1 MARLWFVCF
10 VAFLFGASVGL
21 LLPSVVAQEGSSEVE
36 QLLEEGKEFFKQA
49 LQAASRE
56 EREKLIE
63 KAAQKLTE
71 ALAKHPTPEQ
81 VLRWREEA
89 TWALLIEMMTA
100 DAELR
105 YLVLKI
111 LAIVERRK
119 LIEDPAGSPSRIREI
134 KQLIAVLGEPRAT
147 PKTLF
152 TAMLKLI
159 NEYGQYFLPYCV
171 EALTRERTNDFTV
184 NVIALIRKLE
194 QDATLPLLAMMDA
207 RGKTPEEISKCAALR
222 RNAALLLTWLSDWRA
237 TGTVRDH
244 MEADDDDN
252 TRQQCRFAF
261 DKIAAQWYTPKRYP
275 SIKEKV
281 EAFARMPA
289 YFWYAQVAKKYYRN
303 DVGVV
308 VNLYDTWLFWYWD
321 ASQPTWEKRLRYK
334 KVSALEFN
342 EWLAEDQL
350 YRSLN
355 LKPDY
360 KYAWALLLCTLY
372 QAYNEVNSAWRV
384 AMELQEQGKI
394 GSTVLR
400 QLERAVHLNEKCHT
414 LAFAGGPQL
423 LFEALNIALGEKK
436 RSGQRVWY
444 EWANPDVAVSIL
456 EALRDMGACQGTQLP
471 GRDNIAL
478 NPKLLEALNYP
489 EKRVRYAAA
498 EAIIWINPRQVFP
511 QAATVIKRLREALRE
526 RDFFVILLVFDP
538 YPKGEP
544 RPGYPAPNLTGVLN
558 QLKQRIEAEVG
569 LVIVARSGKEGIIR
583 AKSFPPFDAIVV
595 STELHDIKEFEV
607 IDELKAEDQL
617 TKTIPVLVLTS
628 PDKLRAVRSF
638 YMRGG
643 PGGRR
648 AEAVASYEDTDS
660 VVSNLKQILQ
670 RYTRPEVKRRAWFW
684 VSRSAQA
691 LARVDIDNPN
701 FGKTAVKTVEELC
714 NVIKPPAEQ
723 APVSRAPDWVMK
735 DAMRALGHLA
745 GLSNLWERAL
755 LALGEVFES
764 EFKPDV
770 RRVAAE
776 AIGDILKYK
785 KGLPEDVRRALV
797 AGIGAVSSIKEEYQ
811 AAIRMQK
818 AAARA
823 IGLAKLSP
831 HDRFEVFLKHRVH
844 KGKTKKK

>member
-1 MARLWFVCF
+1 MARLVMMCVFS
-10 VAFLFGASVGL
+10 FLVGVSL
-21 LLPSVVAQEGSSEVE
+21 GTLVPPAVAQEGSSEVE
-36 QLLEEGKEFFKQA
+36 QLLEEGKELFKQA
-49 LQAASRE
+49 LQAPSKE
-56 EREKLIE
+56 ERQELIE

-111 LAIVERRK
+111 LAIVERRR

-134 KQLIAVLGEPRAT
+134 KRLIGILGEPRAT

-159 NEYGQYFLPYCV
+159 NEYGQYFVPYCV
-171 EALTRERTNDFTV
+171 EVLTRERTNEFTV

-194 QDATLPLLAMMDA
+194 HDATLPVLAMMDA
-207 RGKTPEEISKCAALR
+207 RGRTPEEIAKCAALR
-222 RNAALLLTWLSDWRA
+222 RNAALLLTWQPDWRA
-237 TGTVRDH
+237 TGTVREH

-252 TRQQCRFAF
+252 TRQQCKYAFYTIAKQWESPQKFA
-261 DKIAAQWYTPKRYP
+261 TL
-275 SIKEKV
+275 KEKV
-281 EAFARMPA
+281 EAFAKMPA

-308 VNLYDTWLFWYWD
+308 VNLYDAWLFWYWD
-321 ASQPTWEKRLRYK
+321 ESQPTWEKRLRYK

-350 YRSLN
+350 YRALD

-360 KYAWALLLCTLY
+360 RYGWALLLCTLY

-384 AMELQEQGKI
+384 AVELQEQGKV

-400 QLERAVHLNEKCHT
+400 QLERAVRLNEKCHT
-414 LAFAGGPQL
+414 LALAGGPEL
-423 LFEALNIALGEKK
+423 LFEALDVALGEKK
-436 RSGQRVWY
+436 TSGQRVWY

-471 GRDNIAL
+471 GRDKIPL
-478 NPKLLEALNYP
+478 NPKLLEALDYP

-498 EAIIWINPRQVFP
+498 EAICWMNPRQAFP
-511 QAATVIKRLREALRE
+511 QAQTVVQRLREALRE
-526 RDFFVILLVFDP
+526 RDFFVILLIFDP

-544 RPGYPAPNLTGVLN
+544 RPGYPAPNLTGILN
-558 QLKQRIEAEVG
+558 QLKQRIETEVG
-569 LVIVARSGKEGIIR
+569 LVIVARSGKKGIIR
-583 AKSFPPFDAIVV
+583 AKTFPPFDAIVI

-607 IDELKAEDQL
+607 IDELKAENQL
-617 TKTIPVLVLTS
+617 TKTIPVLVVTS
-628 PDKLRAVRSF
+628 PDKLNSVKRF
-638 YMRGG
+638 YIRGG

-648 AEAVASYEDTDS
+648 AEDVASYEDPDS
-660 VVSNLKQILQ
+660 VVAKLRQILQ
-670 RYTRPEVKRRAWFW
+670 RYTRPEVKRRAWLW
-684 VSRSAQA
+684 VSRASEA
-691 LARVDIDNPN
+691 LARVDLDNPN
-701 FGKTAVKTVEELC
+701 FGKSVIDTVEDLC
-714 NVIKPPAEQ
+714 NVIKPPEEQ
-723 APVSRAPDWVMK
+723 VPVSRPPDWVMK
-735 DAMRALGHLA
+735 DVMRALGHLA
-745 GLSNLWERAL
+745 GMSDAWEEVL
-755 LALGEVFES
+755 LALGEVFEA

-785 KGLPEDVRRALV
+785 KDLPDDVRRALV
-797 AGIGAVSSIKEEYQ
+797 AGIGAGAPTKQEYQ

-823 IGLAKLSP
+823 IGLAKLAP
-831 HDRFEVFLKHRVH
+831 HDRLEVFRVHRVH
-844 KGKTKKK
+844 TGKTKKR